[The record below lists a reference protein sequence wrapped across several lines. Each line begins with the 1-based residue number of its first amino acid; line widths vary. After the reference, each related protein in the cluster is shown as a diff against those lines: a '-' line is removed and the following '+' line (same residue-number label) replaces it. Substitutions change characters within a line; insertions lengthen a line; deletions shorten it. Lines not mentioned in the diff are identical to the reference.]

1 MLRIWDC
8 FLYEGRKVLYR
19 FALGI
24 LKLYEKKT
32 LQMSDTNNI
41 LGFLKRLPKHIFNAD
56 DLFYVSNYY
65 VIVQKRD
72 PSQTIFK
79 PTSIYG

>member
-24 LKLYEKKT
+24 LKLYEKKI

-41 LGFLKRLPKHIFNAD
+41 LGFLKRLPKHIFNVD

-65 VIVQKRD
+65 VIVQWRD
-72 PSQTIFK
+72 PSQAIFK
-79 PTSIYG
+79 PTSIYI